1 MNWNLAFWREFIA
14 QLGDAPTSCL
24 RSFKA
29 LQENMDRNMMG
40 HGDQGKGESVGGGAL
55 NEGRSE

>member
-1 MNWNLAFWREFIA
+1 MSWSHFGREFIA
-14 QLGDAPTSCL
+14 QLGDAPTPGL
-24 RSFKA
+24 RSSKA

-40 HGDQGKGESVGGGAL
+40 QGDEDKGESVGCGAL